1 MLGVGVGS
9 GVYELEPPRERDELP
24 PVIFLNVPETFRPKH
39 FMMEQ
44 TQVQLETGYVS
55 ETELN
60 VLTRELLLLSC
71 SKEMRER
78 GLLNSNLEQK
88 SNENPGAKFE
98 RV

>member
-1 MLGVGVGS
+1 MLGVGVDS
-9 GVYELEPPRERDELP
+9 GVYELEPPRERDELS
-24 PVIFLNVPETFRPKH
+24 PVIFLNAPETFRPMP

-44 TQVQLETGYVS
+44 KQVQLETGYVS

>member
-24 PVIFLNVPETFRPKH
+24 PIIFLNAPGTFRPNP

-44 TQVQLETGYVS
+44 KHVQLEMDYVS
-55 ETELN
+55 ETKLN
-60 VLTRELLLLSC
+60 VLTCELLLLSC

-88 SNENPGAKFE
+88 SNENPRAKFDS
-98 RV
+98 V